1 MNKSKRTGM
10 HFALTTYFFGNLP
23 YNRVGLTLL
32 DMRVTSEVRQQS
44 VRASNS
50 KSP

>member
-1 MNKSKRTGM
+1 M

-23 YNRVGLTLL
+23 YSHVGLTLL
-32 DMRVTSEVRQQS
+32 DMRVTSEMRQR
-44 VRASNS
+44 VKASNS